1 MVFSIQFKIAI
12 IISVLGLILTIT
24 LCGIYFRFSYFE
36 PDTVSYLF
44 QAKLFAHGKLCE
56 KSPPEFG
63 FSSSPHINILNG
75 KWYSKYP
82 FGNALMLTLGVFV
95 NAPWLIPAIV
105 TSLSLL
111 FLFLLISNTYGK
123 RTALVATVLGLIS
136 PATLVMGATWFSEP
150 VSRFFLAI
158 FLFSLIKTLSGYNL
172 SISSRRRQANGQKDK
187 GTKTQE
193 NKDYVSRFRFH
204 ITRNTQHATSKWF
217 YPLISGFSLG
227 YVLNTR
233 PLTAFAFGLCSGFF
247 VFCWILRTGEKK
259 SLIKAMLFFLISFFV
274 MVFVCMAWNY
284 YFTGN
289 PLKFTHN
296 AAQPHDKIG
305 FGKRSEGYDPNLE
318 NAFVFTPE
326 YALRRLWQNVLPC
339 ISLNT
344 LGWGYYQPNV
354 FRRFVANWKNNKL
367 LPLGIIPL
375 IFPFILMF
383 IPVFHS
389 SRNRYDFL
397 FLSFFLVT
405 ALLYFFFYFDGSTF
419 GFTAINA
426 RYYTECTLLGIIPL
440 MARGIFIVY
449 GWISSITHKWS
460 GIAVKVVAGLLAVAL
475 TINTVHTY
483 ILQATP
489 LQNWGAVYQKLPRL
503 VKENDIHN
511 AVVFIPHHRGAPL
524 GEYPFKSLEEA
535 DVVYFK
541 LGPSKMWKLTNSD
554 WKAVWNKYFKKRK
567 PYIYEGGKLN
577 SLDSW

>member
-1 MVFSIQFKIAI
+1 MFKLRQITPFKIALI
-12 IISVLGLILTIT
+12 ICVLGLILTLT

-56 KSPPEFG
+56 KAPPEFG

-82 FGNALMLTLGVFV
+82 FGNALMLTMGVFV
-95 NAPWLIPAIV
+95 NAPWLVPALV

-111 FLFLLISNTYGK
+111 FLYLLVREVYNKKIALLA
-123 RTALVATVLGLIS
+123 TALGLIS

-158 FLFSLIKTLSGYNL
+158 FLFTLIKSLKN
-172 SISSRRRQANGQKDK
+172 
-187 GTKTQE
+187 E
-193 NKDYVSRFRFH
+193 E
-204 ITRNTQHATSKWF
+204 WF
-217 YPLISGFSLG
+217 YPLSSGFALG

-233 PLTAFAFGLCSGFF
+233 PLTAFAFGICSGVF
-247 VFCWILRTGEKK
+247 VLYRIARSDEKK
-259 SLIKAMLFFLISFFV
+259 RIVKAMSIFLLTFAV
-274 MVFVCMAWNY
+274 MVFLCMGWNY

-305 FGKRSEGYDPNLE
+305 FGKRTEGYDPDLE
-318 NAFVFTPE
+318 KAFVFTPE
-326 YALRRLWQNVLPC
+326 YAFRRLWRNVLPC
-339 ISLNT
+339 MSLNT
-344 LGWGYYQPNV
+344 VGWGYYYPGIWNEI
-354 FRRFVANWKNNKL
+354 WHNKK
-367 LPLGIIPL
+367 PLDFLRVIPL
-375 IFPFILMF
+375 IFPFIFML

-397 FLSFFLVT
+397 FLSFFLIMG
-405 ALLYFFFYFDGSTF
+405 LLYFFFYFDGSTF

-440 MARGIFIVY
+440 IAKAVFIIYV
-449 GWISSITHKWS
+449 WIRTALSRIRKSLR
-460 GIAVKVVAGLLAVAL
+460 IAVKTGLSLLVL
-475 TINTVHTY
+475 ILIINTVHTY

-489 LQNWGAVYQKLPRL
+489 LQNWGAVYWKPPRL
-503 VKENDIHN
+503 VEENDIHN

-524 GEYPFKSLEEA
+524 GGYPFKSLDEA

-541 LGPSKMWKLTNSD
+541 LGPSEMWKLTNSN
-554 WKAVWNKYFKKRK
+554 WKTVWNKYFTKRM
-567 PYIYEGGKLN
+567 PYIYEGGKLTPLKTN
-577 SLDSW
+577 KHIN